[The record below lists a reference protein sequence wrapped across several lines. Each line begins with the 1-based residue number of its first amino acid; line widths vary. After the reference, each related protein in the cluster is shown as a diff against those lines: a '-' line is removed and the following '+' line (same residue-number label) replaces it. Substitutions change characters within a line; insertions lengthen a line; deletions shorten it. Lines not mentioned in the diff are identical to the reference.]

1 MSKKVRTEANRVV
14 NLIKSNKAEYYVAD
28 VDLDDSEDNVH
39 SCAEAIRKQLKESNF
54 LILSAGTK
62 QLTVIICLSSNSSA
76 SAKEW
81 MQASVDKVDFS
92 DDHFAKTILEVETP
106 FKHKDI
112 VRSKAFA
119 YLRKNNLLEEESE
132 EDEYFEL

>member
-39 SCAEAIRKQLKESNF
+39 ACAIAIRKQLKDSNF
-54 LILSAGTK
+54 LIISAGTQ
-62 QLTVIICLSSNSSA
+62 QLIGVVDLSPNSSIK
-76 SAKEW
+76 AKDWLEAA
-81 MQASVDKVDFS
+81 MDRITFAE
-92 DDHFAKTILEVETP
+92 DHFAKAILEVETP

-119 YLRKNNLLEEESE
+119 YLRKMNLLEEEESD
-132 EDEYFEL
+132 DEYFEL